1 MVLPLVAGHT
11 KRDQVVE
18 CIVAEITPLCQMM
31 YLQVIRRT
39 TVLTSPPI
47 SFEHSV
53 AK

>member
-1 MVLPLVAGHT
+1 MVLPLVARHT

-39 TVLTSPPI
+39 TVLTSPLI